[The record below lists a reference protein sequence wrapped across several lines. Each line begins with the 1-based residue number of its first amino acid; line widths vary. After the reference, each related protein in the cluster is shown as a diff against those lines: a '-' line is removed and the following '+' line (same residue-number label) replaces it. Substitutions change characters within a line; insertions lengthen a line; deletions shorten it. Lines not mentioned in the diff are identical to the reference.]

1 MKKIKVITTVASWPD
16 ALELQKMAL
25 IKYMLE
31 PFELIAVVDTPAEP
45 SPYNLWDP
53 NLRNKAITIAEKICD
68 RVLVVPEE
76 IHRDRL
82 KIFNKT
88 QELSGTNANLR
99 ASDSLQFA
107 FNSQVK
113 NDTSQVLILDND
125 MFPISRFSWNEKMN
139 DKFCRS
145 VIHTSQSKYRKR
157 KVSYLWSGLMFID
170 GTQLPFKEIWSFDC
184 GKINGVRVDVS
195 GNTHYWLE
203 KIKQNGLESKFG
215 LINHYPSLQ
224 WNKSNLTKI
233 FSKAIREYIVEDNRN
248 INGNF
253 FTEFYDGTFLHFRA
267 GSNWKKEPAKVV
279 EARIKDF
286 TSSFKKHVDE
296 ELQ

>member
-1 MKKIKVITTVASWPD
+1 MKKIKVITTVASWPE

-25 IKYMLE
+25 TKYMRE

-45 SPYNLWDP
+45 GPYNLWDP
-53 NLRNKAITIAEKICD
+53 NLRNKAIKIAEKICE

-82 KIFNKT
+82 KIFDKT
-88 QELSGTNANLR
+88 RELSGTNANLR
-99 ASDSLQFA
+99 ASDSLQYA
-107 FNSQVK
+107 FNSEVK

-170 GTQLPFKEIWSFDC
+170 GAQLPFKEIWSFDC

-195 GNTHYWLE
+195 GNTHHWLE
-203 KIKQNGLESKFG
+203 KIKQNGLESKLG

-224 WNKSNLTKI
+224 WNKSNLTEI
-233 FSKAIREYIVEDNRN
+233 FSKAIRKYITEDNRN
-248 INGNF
+248 IKDNYY
-253 FTEFYDGTFLHFRA
+253 TEFYDETFLHFRA
-267 GSNWKKEPAKVV
+267 GSNWKKEPAKLV

-286 TSSFKKHVDE
+286 TSSFKKHVNE
-296 ELQ
+296 ELK